1 MPRATWSGSISFGL
15 VNVPVRLFSAVQEQ
29 DVHFHQLQKKTG
41 ARVRYKK
48 VSEKS
53 GRELDADDII
63 RAYEL
68 PGGKYVPLTD
78 EEIESVEPERSH
90 TISLE
95 DFVPWQDID
104 PMYFQSTYWVA
115 PTDAKGAKKAYVLL
129 MEAMQD
135 AGRVGIGRYVMRT
148 KEHLV
153 TLRPTDQGAIALH
166 GMSFPDEIVAAK
178 AAEGLPVRAEADR
191 REVRMARQLI
201 ESLAVDWDPKRYKDT
216 HRKALLGMI
225 ERKAGGEDIVAAE
238 PAAKPEK
245 VTDLMAALEASLE
258 SAKGGKGRTGTRRT
272 SRRAKPRKRSA
283 A

>member
-1 MPRATWSGSISFGL
+1 M
-15 VNVPVRLFSAVQEQ
+15 
-29 DVHFHQLQKKTG
+29 
-41 ARVRYKK
+41 
-48 VSEKS
+48 
-53 GRELDADDII
+53 
-63 RAYEL
+63 
-68 PGGKYVPLTD
+68 
-78 EEIESVEPERSH
+78 
-90 TISLE
+90 
-95 DFVPWQDID
+95 PWQDID

-129 MEAMQD
+129 MEAMSD

-166 GMSFPDEIVAAK
+166 GMLFPDEIVAAK
-178 AAEGLPVRAEADR
+178 AVEGLPVRADADR

-216 HRKALLGMI
+216 HRKALLAMI
-225 ERKAGGEDIVAAE
+225 QRKAHGKEIVVEA
-238 PAAKPEK
+238 PAPRTEK

-258 SAKGGKGRTGTRRT
+258 SAKPSGGRSGTRRT